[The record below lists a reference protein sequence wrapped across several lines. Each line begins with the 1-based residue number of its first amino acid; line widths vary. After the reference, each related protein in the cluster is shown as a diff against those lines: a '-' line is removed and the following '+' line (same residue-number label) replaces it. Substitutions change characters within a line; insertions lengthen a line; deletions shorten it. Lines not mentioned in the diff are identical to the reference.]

1 MTAGSV
7 CAPLIIPIVYQE
19 EERRAKNHIN
29 TNTPVS
35 VQSDSPGVNI
45 FYTLDGSKPIVGR
58 SVMRRTME
66 GGGGCSHRYKQPIL
80 LPAGRVSVRAV
91 AVSSDG
97 RESSVVTKV
106 FLVDLLDSDNRK
118 QTKEKHPRSERQ
130 NSAGSSL
137 RPPSTLQEA
146 GSDVGVRAN
155 LSCSPQ
161 RRDDQSHDH
170 TSSCRLSTMS
180 SVVGRHSLQVG
191 PCVLTRL
198 LGSPTSSPFNASNAP
213 QIKKENKVLQ
223 CSQCHSLRPSDPFAR
238 FCSQCG
244 AVVPPLPEQRLPP
257 VEGGQV
263 FCVFC
268 NTVVPVNAQTC
279 LICDASV
286 KPEAQLSLQDLIVCG
301 VCGSGNP
308 GHMTTC
314 LTCEN
319 QLQLDGCVTS
329 VPSGQGRML
338 SCSRCKRLNQSD
350 ARFCDWCGC
359 RPAPPTSC
367 VTCWQC
373 GAGGPPYALYCAACG
388 EQQEAVAPP
397 TMENGPSPHQAM
409 HQSDCIP
416 NVKVAPP
423 TVDQCTQ
430 TVGLY
435 FPSAAELHNKG
446 QQRALLFSR
455 EQPSRDRQPP
465 RSAISPGRGYWRK
478 QLDHICAHLRSYTQN
493 NAPFRTLVGEPRL
506 GRLVSAVFEDDGC
519 EVTLTV
525 SFVSA
530 ASKKA
535 QVFPED
541 DVVDLSDS
549 LIGPVGRVLSAGR
562 TGSLS
567 SIMERFTDNSSG
579 GDLSNKG
586 SELST
591 GGIKRYRRNLTPKPA
606 MKDVQL
612 LKELGPGLGHVSV
625 IQELLDQGAD
635 PSCCDPDGRHALA
648 VAVVSGH
655 HDVLPVLLQRGAD
668 VDQKSGRMKNTA
680 LHEAAAR
687 GSEGLQ
693 CAQVLLSCRA
703 SVRQQ
708 NANGQTAYEVAVS
721 SGCDNMVALLNNH
734 AGRHLLDKSRKP
746 KPSLD
751 VF

>member
-130 NSAGSSL
+130 VIKPLDHSVPFSL
-137 RPPSTLQEA
+137 TVSPLLC
-146 GSDVGVRAN
+146 VLVLY
-155 LSCSPQ
+155 LSCLVFLSPV
-161 RRDDQSHDH
+161 
-170 TSSCRLSTMS
+170 
-180 SVVGRHSLQVG
+180 SV
-191 PCVLTRL
+191 CL
-198 LGSPTSSPFNASNAP
+198 LR
-213 QIKKENKVLQ
+213 

-388 EQQEAVAPP
+388 EHFDRQMLSFSFE
-397 TMENGPSPHQAM
+397 AM

-535 QVFPED
+535 Q
-541 DVVDLSDS
+541 
-549 LIGPVGRVLSAGR
+549 
-562 TGSLS
+562 
-567 SIMERFTDNSSG
+567 SG
-579 GDLSNKG
+579 IIHFL
-586 SELST
+586 
-591 GGIKRYRRNLTPKPA
+591 
-606 MKDVQL
+606 
-612 LKELGPGLGHVSV
+612 LGPQSDVSP
-625 IQELLDQGAD
+625 A
-635 PSCCDPDGRHALA
+635 PA
-648 VAVVSGH
+648 
-655 HDVLPVLLQRGAD
+655 
-668 VDQKSGRMKNTA
+668 
-680 LHEAAAR
+680 
-687 GSEGLQ
+687 
-693 CAQVLLSCRA
+693 
-703 SVRQQ
+703 
-708 NANGQTAYEVAVS
+708 AVS
-721 SGCDNMVALLNNH
+721 LTSH
-734 AGRHLLDKSRKP
+734 
-746 KPSLD
+746 
-751 VF
+751 